1 MRFFKHGDS
10 LAIVLPEKL
19 RKSSGAKEGDEYEF
33 LELDNAAFA
42 LVSREKIEKEAKQSV
57 LALML
62 KKISEKDNIANSG
75 TFVSGEQFAS
85 SVVPKAAAASNLV
98 SSLLPKGYAIIETEE
113 EAKKFS
119 SGLEQQIRSK
129 EILGVRAFDK
139 KFYVATSEYYSSV
152 SPKIFSVITDKD
164 SGLSEI
170 SSSSKLDEKAC
181 LAILNIMKDVGG
193 IIEKKKG
200 LYRRV

>member
-19 RKSSGAKEGDEYEF
+19 RKNSGAKEGDEYEF
-33 LELDNAAFA
+33 LELDNDVFA
-42 LVSREKIEKEAKQSV
+42 LVSKEKIEKEAKQSV

-62 KKISEKDNIANSG
+62 KKISEKDTGVFS
-75 TFVSGEQFAS
+75 SGEQFAS
-85 SVVPKAAAASNLV
+85 SVVPKAAVAASNLV
-98 SSLLPKGYAIIETEE
+98 SSLLPNGYAVIETED

-119 SGLEQQIRSK
+119 SRLEQQIRSK

-139 KFYVATSEYYSSV
+139 KFYVATAEYYGSV
-152 SPKIFSVITDKD
+152 SPKIFSVISEKD

-170 SSSSKLDEKAC
+170 SSSAKLDEKAC
-181 LAILNIMKDVGG
+181 LTILNIMKDVGE
-193 IIEKKKG
+193 IIEKKRG
-200 LYRRV
+200 LFRRV